1 MNITKLGHLKKLS
14 FHIDKIRPLVHSRTS
29 KRKTPPPPPL
39 RQNKPQLSPPSN
51 YPKVA
56 VRPPNRSP
64 GHHRRSTSPEKK
76 EPVNRTSTFGTEI
89 SGELFA
95 ALNKRQ
101 RKISSGAQNKGEPPK
116 VPVKPVIMRNR
127 SRSSGSDSS
136 PSRRPSTFTPSKMRK
151 SSSGSQVFFKFENL
165 FIISIKSFGL

>member
-14 FHIDKIRPLVHSRTS
+14 FHIDKIRLKVQHKVS
-29 KRKTPPPPPL
+29 KKKTPPPPPL

-56 VRPPNRSP
+56 LRPPNRSP
-64 GHHRRSTSPEKK
+64 VHRRSMSPEKK
-76 EPVNRTSTFGTEI
+76 EPENRTGAFGTEI
-89 SGELFA
+89 CPELMA

-101 RKISSGAQNKGEPPK
+101 RKISSGAHNQKGEPPK
-116 VPVKPVIMRNR
+116 VPVKVPKVPVKPVTMRNR

-136 PSRRPSTFTPSKMRK
+136 PCRRPLPLMPSQVRK
-151 SSSGSQVFFKFENL
+151 SSSGSQVIF
-165 FIISIKSFGL
+165 